1 MERAV
6 LDNRFVEIRAGGV
19 TLAGN
24 LSVPRSARG
33 LVIFVHGSGSSRM
46 SPRNQYVAR
55 IMQSAGLATLLFDLL
70 TQGEELIDSQTRELR
85 FDIHLL
91 HMRTIAA
98 ANWARLEDPTADLP
112 LGFYGASTGAA
123 AALLAAADRPKE
135 TFAVVSRGGRPDL
148 AGEALAR
155 VKAPVLFLVGGL
167 DGEVLDL
174 NRQAMAQLPAETER
188 RLEVIPGAT
197 HLFEEP
203 GTLERAADLASRWF
217 VDHLPPAIQD

>member
-98 ANWARLEDPTADLP
+98 ANWVRLEDPTADLP